1 MNLKKISLISC
12 LGASLKDWIKK
23 IAQQFEVED
32 TSDKKKHHS
41 SSSVVNDE
49 VGTIIYMLDVLSKNL
64 VDTPQYPVRKAREE
78 IDNLTKLLL
87 NLSDNSVE
95 EVLFKTRQFFNSHR
109 IDEATHFQHS
119 FEDFKKIIWDFAD
132 QLKEELKEQKKLDSH
147 VDNNLKSLRDAVES
161 NSIEVLRKKSK
172 EFINSY
178 MEVQTKKEQNKEK
191 RIASIKK
198 NLTHFKK
205 KLSEAEVSLN
215 TDFLTQAY
223 NRRYFEEQVKNF
235 IKMNDLSD
243 SQACLFVMDIDFFKK
258 INDQF
263 GHDIGD
269 FVLKECVKVLKKS
282 FIREND
288 ILARMGGEEFA
299 VFLPD
304 YKIELAI
311 KKAEEVLETVRKQV
325 FVHGQN
331 QIRFTLSIGIAD
343 LKKEDSFDSWYKKAD
358 LALYEA
364 KNSGRNKFILNEGLK
379 KVG

>member
-205 KLSEAEVSLN
+205 KLSEAEISLN

-235 IKMNDLSD
+235 IKMTDLTD
-243 SQACLFVMDIDFFKK
+243 SHACLFVMDIDFFKK

>member
-1 MNLKKISLISC
+1 M
-12 LGASLKDWIKK
+12 KDWIKK

-32 TSDKKKHHS
+32 TSDKKKNHAAN
-41 SSSVVNDE
+41 SVVNDE
-49 VGTIIYMLDVLSKNL
+49 VGTIIYILDVLNKNL

-78 IDNLTKLLL
+78 IDNLTKQLLQL
-87 NLSDNSVE
+87 NEHSVE
-95 EVLFKTRQFFNSHR
+95 EVLFKTRQFINSHR

-223 NRRYFEEQVKNF
+223 NRRYFEEQVKSF
-235 IKMNDLSD
+235 LKMNDLTD

-325 FVHGQN
+325 FVQGQN

-343 LKKEDSFDSWYKKAD
+343 LKKDDHFDSWYKRAD

-379 KVG
+379 KVS